1 MAQGQHL
8 APGHVL
14 HVVGQRLELAA
25 VPERDPVGVLLVAVH
40 HVDHG
45 PDLGQPVLDLV
56 AVPFQP
62 FAPAEPPGL
71 VRVGQLDP
79 HDEQVAGRAVEGEAA
94 GIGAA
99 VLHGLKH
106 PGHLGAYV
114 ARPVTMDDA
123 RDTAHAAK
131 TSCYG
136 MMSRYSAM
144 SQSETAAQNRS
155 HSSVL

>member
-1 MAQGQHL
+1 
-8 APGHVL
+8 
-14 HVVGQRLELAA
+14 GQRLELAA

-45 PDLGQPVLDLV
+45 ADLGQPVLDLV
-56 AVPFQP
+56 AVAFQP
-62 FAPAEPPGL
+62 LAPAEPPGL

-79 HDEQVAGRAVEGEAA
+79 HDEQVAGRAVEREAA
-94 GIGAA
+94 GVGPA

-106 PGHLGAYV
+106 PGHLGADV
-114 ARPVTMDDA
+114 TRPVPVDDA
-123 RDTAHAAK
+123 RDTAHGA